1 MSQQTQER
9 YADSRLYRIRHSAAH
24 VMAQAVL
31 QIFPDAKIAIGPPI
45 EDGFYYD
52 FDLPRPLTPE
62 DLEEIEKRMREKLRQ
77 GAYELQRREI
87 DVDEARELFA
97 DQPYKLELIDG
108 ILESGLDE
116 YGEALPADQVPALS
130 IYTIDD
136 FEDLCRGPH
145 VDSTSEIDP
154 DAVKLTRIAG
164 AYWRGDENRPMLQR
178 IYATAWE
185 TPEELESYLQGLEE
199 AKRRDHRHLGKRLDL
214 FSTSD
219 AVGPGLTL
227 WHPKGALVRFLAE
240 RFSQQAHVLNGYEWV
255 YTPHIGREGLWWT
268 SGHLDYYKES
278 MFNAIESEGE
288 NYYLKPMNCPFHAEI
303 YKSSQRSYRDL
314 PLRFA
319 EFGTVYRYER
329 SGVLQGLTRVRGFT
343 QDDAHTFCLPEQIDH
358 EILLALKFSLY
369 VLRAFGLDDFTAF
382 IATRPEGKAI
392 GSPEAWDEAIA
403 TLRRAV
409 EKEGLPYEIDEGGGA
424 FYGPKIDL
432 KLKDSM
438 GREWQLSTVQFDF
451 NLPERFDLTY
461 TAADGKS
468 HRPFMVHRAL
478 FGSAERFFAMLIEH
492 YVGAFPLWLAPVQVM
507 IIPITDQ
514 QHDYA
519 RKVAA
524 GLSGHGVRVTIND
537 RDDRMQAKVREFELE
552 KIPYAFIV
560 GKREVAEEAVSVR
573 SREAGDQGKM
583 TVEGFL
589 EMTRKERHQGEAEK
603 LSW

>member
-1 MSQQTQER
+1 MRQQTKER
-9 YADSRLYRIRHSAAH
+9 YEDSHLYRIRHSAAH

-31 QIFPDAKIAIGPPI
+31 EMFPEGKVAIGPPI

-62 DLEEIEKRMREKLRQ
+62 DLEIIENRMKKRLHEKH
-77 GAYELQRREI
+77 GFHRREI
-87 DVDEARELFA
+87 DVQEARQLFA

-108 ILESGLDE
+108 ILEKGLDE
-116 YGEALPADQVPALS
+116 YGEPLPEGQMPTLSTYQVH
-130 IYTIDD
+130 D

-145 VDSTSEIDP
+145 VDSTAEIHP
-154 DAVKLTRIAG
+154 DAFKLTRIAG
-164 AYWRGDENRPMLQR
+164 AYWRGDERRPMLQR

-185 TPEELESYLQGLEE
+185 KPEDLERYLENLEE
-199 AKRRDHRHLGKRLDL
+199 AKRRDHRRLGKRLDL

-255 YTPHIGREGLWWT
+255 YTPHIGREGLWRT
-268 SGHLDYYKES
+268 SGHLEYYEDS

-303 YKSSQRSYRDL
+303 YKSRMRSYRDL
-314 PLRFA
+314 PLRLA

-369 VLRAFGLDDFTAF
+369 VLRAFGLKDFTAYV
-382 IATRPEGKAI
+382 ATRPEGKAI
-392 GSPEAWDEAIA
+392 GSPEAWDSAIE

-409 EKEGLPYEIDEGGGA
+409 EKEQLPYEIDEGGGA

-461 TAADGKS
+461 TGEDGQQ

-492 YVGAFPLWLAPVQVM
+492 FAGAFPLWLAPVQVV
-507 IIPITDQ
+507 IIPITDHQ
-514 QHDYA
+514 LDYA
-519 RKVAA
+519 RALAA
-524 GLSGHGVRVTIND
+524 DLDGEGVRVSVND
-537 RDDRMQAKVREFELE
+537 RDDRMQAKVREFELD
-552 KIPYAFIV
+552 KIPYALIV
-560 GKREVAEEAVSVR
+560 GKREVAEGAVSVR
-573 SREAGDQGKM
+573 SREEGDLGKM
-583 TVEGFL
+583 SVEGFL
-589 EMTRKERHQGEAEK
+589 AMTREERQRGQAEK